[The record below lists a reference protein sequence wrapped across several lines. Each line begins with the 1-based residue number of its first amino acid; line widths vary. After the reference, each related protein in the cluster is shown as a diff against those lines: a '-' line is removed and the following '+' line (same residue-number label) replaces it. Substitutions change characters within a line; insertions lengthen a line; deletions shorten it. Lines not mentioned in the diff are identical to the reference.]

1 MIVMEF
7 AILFTKWLTN
17 QQGQACMT
25 FSIQLVKKRMK
36 LDHMTKYNKV
46 SQ

>member
-25 FSIQLVKKRMK
+25 FF
-36 LDHMTKYNKV
+36 YPV
-46 SQ
+46 SEKENEVGSYDKI